1 MRAIS
6 TIRSRSIRSARL
18 WSAPRLTIPRL
29 AFASVGALA
38 LALFITACE
47 NVSGYTQPT
56 LARVIDASYVAPAV
70 NVSVNGT
77 LIAANIGQGAITAY
91 GPLPAS
97 NSAIINVSATTA
109 GPPLLSGNGYQ
120 FAAGNQYSVFL
131 VDNPADPSGYE
142 FSLLQDQQI
151 AAPAGHSSYRF
162 LNQATNTG
170 AVDVYMIPTG
180 VKIADAVP
188 LIAALPVNGAPAY
201 VSFISKSCT
210 MFITPTGVITPAYT
224 SAPIALTGGEV
235 RTVLIV
241 DTQLTSNPP
250 VAVFTGSD
258 VN

>member
-1 MRAIS
+1 MPLRRPGRER
-6 TIRSRSIRSARL
+6 IRQRHPHCRQS
-18 WSAPRLTIPRL
+18 
-29 AFASVGALA
+29 
-38 LALFITACE
+38 
-47 NVSGYTQPT
+47 
-56 LARVIDASYVAPAV
+56 
-70 NVSVNGT
+70 
-77 LIAANIGQGAITAY
+77 GQGAITAY

-97 NSAIINVSATTA
+97 NSAMIDVDTTA

-120 FAAGNQYSVFL
+120 FTAGNQYSVFL
-131 VDNPADPSGYE
+131 VDNPADPSGYKV
-142 FSLLQDQQI
+142 SLLQDQQI

-224 SAPIALTGGEV
+224 SAPIALTGG
-235 RTVLIV
+235 
-241 DTQLTSNPP
+241 DTASSSSSTPSSPAIPP
-250 VAVFTGSD
+250 SPSSPAAT
-258 VN
+258 